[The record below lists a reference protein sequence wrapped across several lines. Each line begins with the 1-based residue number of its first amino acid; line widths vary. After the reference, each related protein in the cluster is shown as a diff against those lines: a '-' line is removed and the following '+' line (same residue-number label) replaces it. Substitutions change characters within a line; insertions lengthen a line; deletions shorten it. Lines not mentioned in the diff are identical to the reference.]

1 MVDFVEVCL
10 WAGPLGYKASK
21 RMDGFAV
28 SSREVTV
35 VVAGSKII
43 TYVAGARFEEEL
55 DMERDVLAQVHHR
68 LNPWLGG
75 GGQ

>member
-1 MVDFVEVCL
+1 MPDFIEVCL
-10 WAGPLGYKASK
+10 WAGPLGYRASK
-21 RMDGFAV
+21 RMDGFSV

-35 VVAGSKII
+35 VVEGTGII

-55 DMERDVLAQVHHR
+55 DMERDVLDQVHHR

-75 GGQ
+75 KR